1 MAKLTKKTVD
11 KILDDFKTV
20 LFISNAIEMNKVRP
34 FDFYD
39 YLNKNPDAME
49 SFEEIDKV
57 NNIFK
62 EAQIEQ
68 KVYSSNDLSR
78 NILIEMIK
86 VKDKEKYHR
95 KIEIDTTTNVEKL
108 SDEDIAKQIKIIQ
121 DKINN
126 KGLK

>member
-39 YLNKNPDAME
+39 YLNKNPDAMA

>member
-1 MAKLTKKTVD
+1 MSNKSVHFSND
-11 KILDDFKTV
+11 KQTWETPQDF
-20 LFISNAIEMNKVRP
+20 F
-34 FDFYD
+34 
-39 YLNKNPDAME
+39 
-49 SFEEIDKV
+49 DKV

-86 VKDKEKYHR
+86 VKDKEKYQR
-95 KIEIDTTTNVEKL
+95 KIEIDTTTNLEKL
-108 SDEDIAKQIKIIQ
+108 SDEDIAKQIQIIQ
-121 DKINN
+121 DKIN

>member
-1 MAKLTKKTVD
+1 MARLTKKVVE

-20 LFISNAIEMNKVRP
+20 LFISVAIEINKVRP

-39 YLNKNPDAME
+39 YLNKNEEAMAA
-49 SFEEIDKV
+49 FKEIDNV

-86 VKDKEKYHR
+86 VKDKEKYQR
-95 KIEIDTTTNVEKL
+95 KIEIDTTTNLEKL
-108 SDEDIAKQIKIIQ
+108 SDEDIAKQIQIIQ